1 MLFALHKKLIIS
13 SLILISV
20 LSYRSKAQD
29 IAPQI
34 WNNFNVGWSI
44 NEHFSWRSNAAYNV
58 LLSKEFPWYE
68 ITLTSTGVYKFQRFY
83 EVSLGFYF
91 ARTKQTLS
99 LSSIELRPFVGFRI
113 TTNLQKRWLV
123 TNLGKI
129 EMRNLIYSNDDIS
142 MSWRFRNR
150 TYLALAILTQSMN
163 DNDNLFVFAYF
174 EVFYNFG
181 QEVRERFFN
190 QFKYKLGLGY
200 RLSSRWNFDLGVIYQ
215 DSKNTIIEPVNPSTN
230 LITNYIVEWGI
241 TYIIP
246 PGWKD

>member
-1 MLFALHKKLIIS
+1 MLSALNKKFILCL
-13 SLILISV
+13 LILICF
-20 LSYRSKAQD
+20 SYHRLKAQG

-44 NEHFSWRSNAAYNV
+44 NKHFSWRNNASYNV
-58 LLSKEFPWYE
+58 LISKEYPWYE

-83 EVSLGFYF
+83 EVSIGFYF
-91 ARTKQTLS
+91 ARSKQTLT

-113 TTNLQKRWLV
+113 TTNPKKKWLV

-129 EMRNLIYSNDDIS
+129 EMRNLIYSDNDIS
-142 MSWRFRNR
+142 SSWRFRNR
-150 TYLALAILTQSMN
+150 TYLALALTNESMN
-163 DNDNLFVFAYF
+163 DNNNLFVFAYF

-200 RLSSRWNFDLGVIYQ
+200 RLSSRWNFGLGVIYQ
-215 DSKNTIIEPVNPSTN
+215 DSKTTVIEPVNPTAN
-230 LITNYIVEWGI
+230 LVTNYVIEWGI
-241 TYIIP
+241 NYIIP
-246 PGWKD
+246 PRWQD

>member
-1 MLFALHKKLIIS
+1 MSALNKKFILCL
-13 SLILISV
+13 LILICF
-20 LSYRSKAQD
+20 SYYRLIAQD

-44 NEHFSWRSNAAYNV
+44 NEHFSWRNNASYNV
-58 LLSKEFPWYE
+58 LISKEYPWYE

-113 TTNLQKRWLV
+113 TTNPQKKWLV

-129 EMRNLIYSNDDIS
+129 EMRNFIYSDNDIS
-142 MSWRFRNR
+142 SSWRFRNR
-150 TYLALAILTQSMN
+150 TYLALALTNESMN
-163 DNDNLFVFAYF
+163 DNNNLFVFAYF

-215 DSKNTIIEPVNPSTN
+215 DSKITVIEPVNPTTN
-230 LITNYIVEWGI
+230 TITNYIIEWGI

-246 PGWKD
+246 PRWKD